1 MLSRE
6 ELKKIGEASTE
17 EERRLLCDLYGVS
30 LEWFNYIWP
39 AEQLGIEIQD
49 GKAMLVNIEYQYEST
64 GGEGGEEAFSSSHH
78 YSRSHYRQTVHVMF
92 KQFESGHFANTNS
105 MLAPYMAVS
114 KVSTLSID
122 AKLVPPSL
130 KEAIDRFQ
138 QRW

>member
-17 EERRLLCDLYGVS
+17 EERKLLCDLYGVS

-49 GKAMLVNIEYQYEST
+49 GKAMPVNIEYQYEST
-64 GGEGGEEAFSSSHH
+64 GGGEEAFGNSHH
-78 YSRSHYRQTVHVMF
+78 YKRSHYRQIVHVTF
-92 KQFESGHFANTNS
+92 KRLESGHFVSSGS

-122 AKLVPPSL
+122 AELVPPSL
-130 KEAIDRFQ
+130 QEAIDGFK